1 MGVWVPARRN
11 DPEWMDREGNTAED
25 LEPTLRD
32 LRNVNRLLGGRA
44 ALLRA
49 LRPRIM
55 ATPAGS
61 TVRILDVGTGDGDL
75 PRVIVAA
82 ARRVGRRAEVV
93 AIDRDPVVASLA
105 RTRCAGMDG
114 IHVVRCDALRLP
126 FADRAF
132 DLVTASLFLHHFE
145 DRDAVRVL
153 RELRRVARDVV
164 VVNDLR
170 RHRVA
175 WAFIWLL
182 GKARLVSRMSA
193 NDGPLSVL
201 KGFTA
206 AELLA
211 IGRAAGGE
219 SPSVRR
225 LWPYRLLLEV
235 RSR

>member
-1 MGVWVPARRN
+1 
-11 DPEWMDREGNTAED
+11 MDREGNTAED

-49 LRPRIM
+49 LRPRIE
-55 ATPAGS
+55 AAAEGA

-75 PRVIVAA
+75 PRAIVAEA
-82 ARRVGRRAEVV
+82 TRLGRRAEIV
-93 AIDRDPVVASLA
+93 AIDRDPVVATLA
-105 RTRCAGMDG
+105 RAGCAGIEG
-114 IHVVRCDALRLP
+114 IHVVRADALRLP

-132 DLVTASLFLHHFE
+132 DIVTASLFLHHFE

-153 RELRRVARDVV
+153 RELRRVARNAV

-170 RHRVA
+170 RHRLA

-182 GKARLVSRMSA
+182 GKLRMVSPMSA

-206 AELLA
+206 AELLV
-211 IGRAAGGE
+211 IGRAAGGDGT
-219 SPSVRR
+219 SVRR

-235 RSR
+235 PGR